1 MNSDI
6 DDPLREQM
14 EHAIRIIPD
23 FPVAGMRF
31 RDITPILEEDPA
43 LYCAIIDRITHHYQ
57 SNPPDCVV
65 CIESFGYVFGAPLA
79 YRLAVRLVLARRQG
93 KLPRE
98 TIRKEYQMCYA
109 SDKSLEIHRT
119 SIRPGD
125 RVVIVDDVMAS
136 GGSALAAVQLVERA
150 GGLCVG
156 VACVADM
163 PDGPFRLEIEKRGI
177 SIFALARL

>member
-1 MNSDI
+1 MS
-6 DDPLREQM
+6 LS
-14 EHAIRIIPD
+14 
-23 FPVAGMRF
+23 PVCASLN
-31 RDITPILEEDPA
+31 ITPILEEDPA
-43 LYCAIIDRITHHYQ
+43 LYCAIIDRLTEHYQ

-98 TIRKEYQMCYA
+98 TIQQEYQMCYA

-125 RVVIVDDVMAS
+125 RVVIVDDVIAS
-136 GGSALAAVQLVERA
+136 GGWRWRRCDWWNRQMVSASE
-150 GGLCVG
+150 
-156 VACVADM
+156 
-163 PDGPFRLEIEKRGI
+163 
-177 SIFALARL
+177 